1 MQKRITILII
11 NEHYVHN
18 ISLDYS
24 MLILNVIKRKKMNIF
39 RENEDKLAYYYANIS
54 LNMKHPFMESG
65 SDLANVYL
73 AKISD
78 FHYLWKSL

>member
-1 MQKRITILII
+1 
-11 NEHYVHN
+11 
-18 ISLDYS
+18 
-24 MLILNVIKRKKMNIF
+24 MNIF
-39 RENEDKLAYYYANIS
+39 REKKDKLAYHYANIS